1 MPFPPPL
8 MLTTGPVAAYPEV
21 LAALGRPIV
30 YDTDPAFQH
39 FYENVVDKARRALR
53 LSTPPM
59 ILQGEAILGI
69 EAAAAGLI
77 GREDVVLNLVS
88 GVYGKGFGGWARRH
102 GREVIELTVAYD
114 AAIDPAAVA
123 DALKA
128 RPDIAVVSVCHL
140 DTPSGTVNP
149 LREIGDVVAA
159 HG

>member
-1 MPFPPPL
+1 

-88 GVYGKGFGGWARRH
+88 GVSCTAHLCVAIDEAGQVFAQVTPPRRPARR
-102 GREVIELTVAYD
+102 
-114 AAIDPAAVA
+114 
-123 DALKA
+123 
-128 RPDIAVVSVCHL
+128 
-140 DTPSGTVNP
+140 
-149 LREIGDVVAA
+149 
-159 HG
+159 